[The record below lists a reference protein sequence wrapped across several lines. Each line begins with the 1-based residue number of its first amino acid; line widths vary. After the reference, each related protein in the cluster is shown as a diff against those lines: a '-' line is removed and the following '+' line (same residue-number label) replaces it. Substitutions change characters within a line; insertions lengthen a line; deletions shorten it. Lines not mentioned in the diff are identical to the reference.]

1 MVFVSKIVYVGIRSD
16 KGFEYIGSRRL
27 LWLAIIYL
35 DTKSDIQGIVINVL
49 ETGTLRFS
57 YIEYLPF

>member
-35 DTKSDIQGIVINVL
+35 DTKSDILNVP
-49 ETGTLRFS
+49 ETGTLRFC
-57 YIEYLPF
+57 YIKYLPF